1 METEA
6 LVFERVKMPFDLWVS
21 FTIAAAV
28 LAVAPGPDN
37 LFVLLQSAMYG
48 ARAGIFV
55 TLGLCVGVFIQTLL
69 AAFGVAAVVAASPT
83 LLMIIQF
90 AGAAYLLYLAWG
102 AWNAPVGGESGESAK
117 KYPRLTNFQLWRRGI
132 FLTNFQL
139 WRRGIL
145 MNITNPKVL
154 IFFLAFFPQFII
166 KGSTESQVM
175 VQMLIMG
182 MTFLV
187 CTLVVFSAIAWCAGT
202 LADRL
207 RSPKVQTILNK
218 VSAVIFTVLAISTL
232 LWKAN

>member
-1 METEA
+1 
-6 LVFERVKMPFDLWVS
+6 MPFDLWVS
-21 FTIAAAV
+21 FTVAAAV

-48 ARAGIFV
+48 AKAGIFV
-55 TLGLCVGVFIQTLL
+55 TLGLCVGVLIQTLM

-83 LLMIIQF
+83 LLLIVQL

-102 AWNAPVGGESGESAK
+102 AWRAPVGNEDGENAA
-117 KYPRLTNFQLWRRGI
+117 KYPKLTH
-132 FLTNFQL
+132 FQL

-166 KGSTESQVM
+166 KGSTETQVM
-175 VQMLIMG
+175 IQMLIMG
-182 MTFLV
+182 LTFLV
-187 CTLVVFSAIAWCAGT
+187 CTLVVFCTVAWCAGT

-207 RSPKVQTILNK
+207 RNPKVQTILNK
-218 VSAVIFTVLAISTL
+218 TSAVIFIILAVSTL

>member
-1 METEA
+1 
-6 LVFERVKMPFDLWVS
+6 MPFDLWVS

-102 AWNAPVGGESGESAK
+102 AWRAPVGGDDKADAS
-117 KYPRLTNFQLWRRGI
+117 KYPR
-132 FLTNFQL
+132 LTNFQL

-154 IFFLAFFPQFII
+154 IFFLAFFPQFIV
-166 KGSTESQVM
+166 KDATETQVM
-175 VQMLIMG
+175 IQMLIMG

-218 VSAVIFTVLAISTL
+218 VSAVIFTILAISTL

>member
-1 METEA
+1 
-6 LVFERVKMPFDLWVS
+6 MPFDLWVS

-55 TLGLCVGVFIQTLL
+55 TLGLCVGVFIQTML
-69 AAFGVAAVVAASPT
+69 AAFGVAAIVAASPT

-102 AWNAPVGGESGESAK
+102 AWRAPVGNSDAQSEK
-117 KYPRLTNFQLWRRGI
+117 KYPR
-132 FLTNFQL
+132 LTNFQL

-154 IFFLAFFPQFII
+154 IFFLAFFPQFIV
-166 KGSTESQVM
+166 KGATENQVM

-182 MTFLV
+182 LTFLV

-207 RSPKVQTILNK
+207 RSPKVQNILNK
-218 VSAVIFTVLAISTL
+218 ASSVIFTLLAVSTL

>member
-1 METEA
+1 
-6 LVFERVKMPFDLWVS
+6 MPFDLWVS

-28 LAVAPGPDN
+28 LAIAPGPDN

-48 ARAGIFV
+48 AKAGIFV

-102 AWNAPVGGESGESAK
+102 AWRAPVGSDDKADAS
-117 KYPRLTNFQLWRRGI
+117 KYPR
-132 FLTNFQL
+132 LTNFQL

-154 IFFLAFFPQFII
+154 IFFLAFFPQFIV
-166 KGSTESQVM
+166 KGATETQVM
-175 VQMLIMG
+175 IQMLIMG

-218 VSAVIFTVLAISTL
+218 VSAVIFTILAISTL

>member
-1 METEA
+1 
-6 LVFERVKMPFDLWVS
+6 MPFDLWVS
-21 FTIAAAV
+21 FTIAAAI

-48 ARAGIFV
+48 AKAGVFV

-102 AWNAPVGGESGESAK
+102 AWRAPVGSDDKADAS
-117 KYPRLTNFQLWRRGI
+117 KYPR
-132 FLTNFQL
+132 LTNFQL

-154 IFFLAFFPQFII
+154 IFFLAFFPQFIV
-166 KGSTESQVM
+166 KGATETQVM
-175 VQMLIMG
+175 IQMLIMG

-218 VSAVIFTVLAISTL
+218 VSAVIFTILAISTL

>member
-1 METEA
+1 
-6 LVFERVKMPFDLWVS
+6 MPFDLWVS
-21 FTIAAAV
+21 FTVAAAV

-55 TLGLCVGVFIQTLL
+55 TLGLCVGVFIQTML

-90 AGAAYLLYLAWG
+90 TGAAYLLYLAWG
-102 AWNAPVGGESGESAK
+102 AWRAPVGGNGDESAS
-117 KYPRLTNFQLWRRGI
+117 KYPRLTG
-132 FLTNFQL
+132 FQL

-154 IFFLAFFPQFII
+154 IFFLAFFPQFIV
-166 KGSTESQVM
+166 KGATEAEVM

-187 CTLVVFSAIAWCAGT
+187 CTLVVFWTVAWCAGT

-207 RSPKVQTILNK
+207 RSPKVQIILNK
-218 VSAVIFTVLAISTL
+218 TSAVIFTVLAISTL

>member
-1 METEA
+1 
-6 LVFERVKMPFDLWVS
+6 MPFDLWVS
-21 FTIAAAV
+21 FTVAAAV

-48 ARAGIFV
+48 AKAGIFV
-55 TLGLCVGVFIQTLL
+55 TLGLCVGVLIQTLM

-83 LLMIIQF
+83 LLLIVQL

-102 AWNAPVGGESGESAK
+102 AWRAPVGNEDGGRAS
-117 KYPRLTNFQLWRRGI
+117 KYPKLTH
-132 FLTNFQL
+132 FQL

-166 KGSTESQVM
+166 KGSTETQVM
-175 VQMLIMG
+175 IQMLIMG
-182 MTFLV
+182 LTFLV
-187 CTLVVFSAIAWCAGT
+187 CTLVVFCTIAWCAGT

-207 RSPKVQTILNK
+207 RNPKVQTILNK
-218 VSAVIFTVLAISTL
+218 TSAVIFIILAVSTL

>member
-48 ARAGIFV
+48 VRAGIFV

-83 LLMIIQF
+83 LLMIIQL

-102 AWNAPVGGESGESAK
+102 AWNAPVGGESGESSK
-117 KYPRLTNFQLWRRGI
+117 KYPR
-132 FLTNFQL
+132 LTNFQL

>member
-1 METEA
+1 
-6 LVFERVKMPFDLWVS
+6 MPFDLWLS

-48 ARAGIFV
+48 ARAGVFV

-102 AWNAPVGGESGESAK
+102 AWNAPVGDKSGESSK
-117 KYPRLTNFQLWRRGI
+117 KYPR
-132 FLTNFQL
+132 LTNFQL

-182 MTFLV
+182 ITFLV
-187 CTLVVFSAIAWCAGT
+187 CTLVVFGAIAWCAGT

-207 RSPKVQTILNK
+207 RSPKVQSILNK

>member
-1 METEA
+1 
-6 LVFERVKMPFDLWVS
+6 MPFDLWVS
-21 FTIAAAV
+21 FTVAAAV

-83 LLMIIQF
+83 LLMIIQLC
-90 AGAAYLLYLAWG
+90 GAAYLLYLAWG
-102 AWNAPVGGESGESAK
+102 AWRAPVGQDGEVKEKG
-117 KYPRLTNFQLWRRGI
+117 PRLTD
-132 FLTNFQL
+132 FQL

-166 KGSTESQVM
+166 PGSSEHQVM

-187 CTLVVFSAIAWCAGT
+187 CTLLVFSAVAWGAGT

-207 RSPKVQTILNK
+207 RNPRVQTILNK
-218 VSAVIFTVLAISTL
+218 TSALIFLLLAISTL
-232 LWKAN
+232 LWKAG

>member
-1 METEA
+1 MEKEA

-21 FTIAAAV
+21 FAIAAAV

-102 AWNAPVGGESGESAK
+102 AWNAPVGGESGESSK
-117 KYPRLTNFQLWRRGI
+117 KYPR
-132 FLTNFQL
+132 LTNFQL

>member
-1 METEA
+1 
-6 LVFERVKMPFDLWVS
+6 MPFDLWVS

-48 ARAGIFV
+48 AKAGIFV
-55 TLGLCVGVFIQTLL
+55 TLGLCVGVLIQTLM

-83 LLMIIQF
+83 LLLNVQLT
-90 AGAAYLLYLAWG
+90 GAAYLLYLAWG
-102 AWNAPVGGESGESAK
+102 AWRAPVGDDGGESGK
-117 KYPRLTNFQLWRRGI
+117 KYPK
-132 FLTNFQL
+132 LTNFQL

-166 KGSTESQVM
+166 EGSTETQVM

-182 MTFLV
+182 LTFLA
-187 CTLVVFSAIAWCAGT
+187 CTLVVFCTVAWCAGT

-218 VSAVIFTVLAISTL
+218 TSAVIFIILAVSTL

>member
-1 METEA
+1 
-6 LVFERVKMPFDLWVS
+6 MPFDLWVS
-21 FTIAAAV
+21 FTVAAAV

-55 TLGLCVGVFIQTLL
+55 TLGLCVGVFIQTML

-102 AWNAPVGGESGESAK
+102 AWRAPAGGNGDESAS
-117 KYPRLTNFQLWRRGI
+117 KYPRLTG
-132 FLTNFQL
+132 FQL

-154 IFFLAFFPQFII
+154 IFFLAFFPQFIV
-166 KGSTESQVM
+166 KGATETEVM

-187 CTLVVFSAIAWCAGT
+187 CTLVVFCTVAWCAGT

-207 RSPKVQTILNK
+207 RSPKVQIILNK
-218 VSAVIFTVLAISTL
+218 TSAVIFTVLAISTL
-232 LWKAN
+232 L

>member
-83 LLMIIQF
+83 LLRIIQF

-102 AWNAPVGGESGESAK
+102 AWNAPVGGESGESSK
-117 KYPRLTNFQLWRRGI
+117 KYPR
-132 FLTNFQL
+132 LTNFQL

>member
-1 METEA
+1 
-6 LVFERVKMPFDLWVS
+6 MPFDLWVS
-21 FTIAAAV
+21 FTVAAAV

-48 ARAGIFV
+48 AKAGIFV
-55 TLGLCVGVFIQTLL
+55 TLGLCVGVLIQTLM

-83 LLMIIQF
+83 LLLIVQL
-90 AGAAYLLYLAWG
+90 AGVAYLLYLAWG
-102 AWNAPVGGESGESAK
+102 AWRAPVGNEDEESAS
-117 KYPRLTNFQLWRRGI
+117 KYPKLTH
-132 FLTNFQL
+132 FQL

-166 KGSTESQVM
+166 KGSTETQVM
-175 VQMLIMG
+175 IQMLIMG
-182 MTFLV
+182 LTFLV
-187 CTLVVFSAIAWCAGT
+187 CTLVVFCTVAWCAGT

-207 RSPKVQTILNK
+207 RNPKVQTILNK
-218 VSAVIFTVLAISTL
+218 TSAVIFIILAVSTL

>member
-1 METEA
+1 
-6 LVFERVKMPFDLWVS
+6 MPFDLWVS
-21 FTIAAAV
+21 FTVAAAV
-28 LAVAPGPDN
+28 LAVAPGSDN

-48 ARAGIFV
+48 AKAGIFV
-55 TLGLCVGVFIQTLL
+55 TLGLCVGVLIQTLM

-83 LLMIIQF
+83 LLLIVQL

-102 AWNAPVGGESGESAK
+102 AWRAPVGNEDGGSAS
-117 KYPRLTNFQLWRRGI
+117 KYPKLTH
-132 FLTNFQL
+132 FQL

-166 KGSTESQVM
+166 KGSTETQVM
-175 VQMLIMG
+175 IQMLIMG
-182 MTFLV
+182 LTFLV
-187 CTLVVFSAIAWCAGT
+187 CTLVVFCTIAWCAGT

-207 RSPKVQTILNK
+207 RNPKVQTILNK
-218 VSAVIFTVLAISTL
+218 TSAVIFIILAVSTL

>member
-1 METEA
+1 
-6 LVFERVKMPFDLWVS
+6 MPFDLWVS
-21 FTIAAAV
+21 FTIAATV
-28 LAVAPGPDN
+28 LAIAPGPDN

-48 ARAGIFV
+48 AKAGIFV
-55 TLGLCVGVFIQTLL
+55 TLGLCVGVFIQTLM

-83 LLMIIQF
+83 LLMAIQF

-102 AWNAPVGGESGESAK
+102 AWNAKAGNKNGEPGE
-117 KYPRLTNFQLWRRGI
+117 KYPR
-132 FLTNFQL
+132 LTNFQL

-166 KGSTESQVM
+166 KGSTETEVM

-187 CTLVVFSAIAWCAGT
+187 CTLIVFCAVAWCAGT

-207 RSPKVQTILNK
+207 RSPKVQVILNK
-218 VSAVIFTVLAISTL
+218 TSAVIFTILAISTL

>member
-1 METEA
+1 MVGLCSSLWGKGLFA
-6 LVFERVKMPFDLWVS
+6 FERKIMPFDLWVS

-48 ARAGIFV
+48 AKAGIFV
-55 TLGLCVGVFIQTLL
+55 TLGLCVGVLIQTLM

-83 LLMIIQF
+83 LLLIVQL

-102 AWNAPVGGESGESAK
+102 AWRAPVGDDGGESGK
-117 KYPRLTNFQLWRRGI
+117 KYPK
-132 FLTNFQL
+132 LTNFQL

-166 KGSTESQVM
+166 KGSTETQVM

-182 MTFLV
+182 LTFLA
-187 CTLVVFSAIAWCAGT
+187 CTLVVFCTVAWCAGT

-218 VSAVIFTVLAISTL
+218 TSAVIFIILAVSTL

>member
-1 METEA
+1 
-6 LVFERVKMPFDLWVS
+6 MPFDLWVS

-102 AWNAPVGGESGESAK
+102 AWNAPVGGESGESSK
-117 KYPRLTNFQLWRRGI
+117 KYPRLTS
-132 FLTNFQL
+132 FQL

-187 CTLVVFSAIAWCAGT
+187 CTLVVFSTIAWCAGT

>member
-6 LVFERVKMPFDLWVS
+6 LVFDRVKMPFDLWVS
-21 FTIAAAV
+21 FTIAASV

-48 ARAGIFV
+48 SRAGIFV

-83 LLMIIQF
+83 LLMIIQL

-102 AWNAPVGGESGESAK
+102 AWRAPVGGESGESAK
-117 KYPRLTNFQLWRRGI
+117 KYPRLS
-132 FLTNFQL
+132 NFQL

-207 RSPKVQTILNK
+207 CSPKVQTILNK

>member
-1 METEA
+1 
-6 LVFERVKMPFDLWVS
+6 MPFDLWVS
-21 FTIAAAV
+21 FTVAAAV

-55 TLGLCVGVFIQTLL
+55 TLGLCVGVFIQTML

-102 AWNAPVGGESGESAK
+102 AWRAPAGGNGDESAS
-117 KYPRLTNFQLWRRGI
+117 KYPRLTG
-132 FLTNFQL
+132 FQL

-154 IFFLAFFPQFII
+154 IFFLAFFPQFIV
-166 KGSTESQVM
+166 KGATETEVM

-187 CTLVVFSAIAWCAGT
+187 CTLVVFCTVAWCAGT

-207 RSPKVQTILNK
+207 RSPKVQIILNK
-218 VSAVIFTVLAISTL
+218 TSAVIFTVLAISTL
-232 LWKAN
+232 FWKAN

>member
-1 METEA
+1 
-6 LVFERVKMPFDLWVS
+6 MPFDLWVS

-48 ARAGIFV
+48 AKAGIFV

-102 AWNAPVGGESGESAK
+102 AWNAPAGSDDKGAAK
-117 KYPRLTNFQLWRRGI
+117 KYPRLTLCQLWRCGI
-132 FLTNFQL
+132 
-139 WRRGIL
+139 I

-154 IFFLAFFPQFII
+154 IFFLAFFPQFIV
-166 KGSTESQVM
+166 KGATENQVM

-182 MTFLV
+182 LTFLV

-207 RSPKVQTILNK
+207 RSPKVQNILNK
-218 VSAVIFTVLAISTL
+218 TSSVIFTLLAVSTL

>member
-21 FTIAAAV
+21 FTIATAV

-102 AWNAPVGGESGESAK
+102 AWNAPVGGESGESSK
-117 KYPRLTNFQLWRRGI
+117 KYPR
-132 FLTNFQL
+132 LTNFQL

>member
-1 METEA
+1 
-6 LVFERVKMPFDLWVS
+6 MPFDLWVG
-21 FTIAAAV
+21 FTIAAAA

-48 ARAGIFV
+48 SRAGIFV

-83 LLMIIQF
+83 LLMIIQL

-102 AWNAPVGGESGESAK
+102 AWKAPVGGESGESAK
-117 KYPRLTNFQLWRRGI
+117 KYPRLS
-132 FLTNFQL
+132 NFQL

>member
-1 METEA
+1 
-6 LVFERVKMPFDLWVS
+6 MPFDLWVS
-21 FTIAAAV
+21 FTVAAAV

-48 ARAGIFV
+48 AKAGIFV
-55 TLGLCVGVFIQTLL
+55 TLGLCVGVLIQTLM

-83 LLMIIQF
+83 LLLIVQL

-102 AWNAPVGGESGESAK
+102 AWRAPVGNEDGVSAS
-117 KYPRLTNFQLWRRGI
+117 KYPKLTH
-132 FLTNFQL
+132 FQL

-166 KGSTESQVM
+166 KGSTETQVM
-175 VQMLIMG
+175 IQMLIMG
-182 MTFLV
+182 LTFLV
-187 CTLVVFSAIAWCAGT
+187 CTLVVFCTIAWCAGT

-207 RSPKVQTILNK
+207 RNPKVQTILNK
-218 VSAVIFTVLAISTL
+218 TSAVIFIILAVSTL

>member
-69 AAFGVAAVVAASPT
+69 AAASPT

-102 AWNAPVGGESGESAK
+102 AWNAPVGGESGESSK
-117 KYPRLTNFQLWRRGI
+117 KYPRLTS
-132 FLTNFQL
+132 FQL

>member
-1 METEA
+1 
-6 LVFERVKMPFDLWVS
+6 MPFDLWVS

-83 LLMIIQF
+83 LLMIIQL

-102 AWNAPVGGESGESAK
+102 AWKAPVGGESGESAK
-117 KYPRLTNFQLWRRGI
+117 KYPRLS
-132 FLTNFQL
+132 NFQL

>member
-1 METEA
+1 
-6 LVFERVKMPFDLWVS
+6 MPFDLWVS

-83 LLMIIQF
+83 LLMIIQL

-102 AWNAPVGGESGESAK
+102 AWNAPVGGESGESSK
-117 KYPRLTNFQLWRRGI
+117 KYPR
-132 FLTNFQL
+132 LTNFQL

>member
-1 METEA
+1 
-6 LVFERVKMPFDLWVS
+6 MPFDLWVS

-48 ARAGIFV
+48 AKAGIFV
-55 TLGLCVGVFIQTLL
+55 TLGLCVGVLIQTLM

-83 LLMIIQF
+83 LLLIVQL

-102 AWNAPVGGESGESAK
+102 AWRAPVGEDAGESGK
-117 KYPRLTNFQLWRRGI
+117 KYPK
-132 FLTNFQL
+132 LTNFQL

-166 KGSTESQVM
+166 EGSTETQVM

-182 MTFLV
+182 LTFLA
-187 CTLVVFSAIAWCAGT
+187 CTLVVFCTVAWCAGT

-218 VSAVIFTVLAISTL
+218 TSAVIFIILAVSTL

>member
-6 LVFERVKMPFDLWVS
+6 LVFDRVKMPFDLWVS
-21 FTIAAAV
+21 FTIAASV

-48 ARAGIFV
+48 SRAGIFV

-83 LLMIIQF
+83 LLMIIQL

-102 AWNAPVGGESGESAK
+102 AWKAPVGGESGESAK
-117 KYPRLTNFQLWRRGI
+117 KYPRLS
-132 FLTNFQL
+132 NFQL